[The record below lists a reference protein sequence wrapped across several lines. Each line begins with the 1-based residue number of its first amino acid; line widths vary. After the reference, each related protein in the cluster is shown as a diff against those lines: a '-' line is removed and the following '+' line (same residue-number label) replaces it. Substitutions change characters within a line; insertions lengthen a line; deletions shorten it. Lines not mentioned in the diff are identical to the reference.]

1 MQALL
6 PFSDETETQRAFRE
20 SMLETA
26 KAQARAVLAALDEA
40 PDTVLAHS
48 EDLDDEFEDDL
59 QQNGERSLSTWQQS
73 LYIFDDQLLS

>member
-26 KAQARAVLAALDEA
+26 KAQARAVIAALDET
-40 PDTVLAHS
+40 PDMVLAHS
-48 EDLDDEFEDDL
+48 EDLNDEFENDL
-59 QQNGERSLSTWQQS
+59 RQSGERCLSTWEQP